1 MIEEQFHMN
10 NKINLFG
17 LRNDGID
24 FDMNSDTV
32 KLVKHFPMLKEHTL
46 IDTAV
51 NIGCM
56 VECLVFTILQL

>member
-1 MIEEQFHMN
+1 MKFHMK
-10 NKINLFG
+10 NKKNWFG
-17 LRNDGID
+17 LRNDAID

-56 VECLVFTILQL
+56 VRVLSFHYPSTINF